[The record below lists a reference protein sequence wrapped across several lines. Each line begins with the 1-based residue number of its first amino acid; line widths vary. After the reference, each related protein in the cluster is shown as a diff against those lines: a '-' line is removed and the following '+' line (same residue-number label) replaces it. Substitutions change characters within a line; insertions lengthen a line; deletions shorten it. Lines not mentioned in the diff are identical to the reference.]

1 MVYGYDSSA
10 NLIGYTSPAAF
21 KESVTQPLTEPT
33 PKQLNDDRSESSK
46 KSLEVG
52 EIQMTRNKS
61 NSKVDSLNT
70 LTPFFGF
77 NKQNDNF

>member
-1 MVYGYDSSA
+1 MVYGYGSSA
-10 NLIGYTSPAAF
+10 NLIGYTSPAF
-21 KESVTQPLTEPT
+21 TETVTQPLTEPT
-33 PKQLNDDRSESSK
+33 TKQLNDDRSESSK

-61 NSKVDSLNT
+61 ISKVDSLNT

-77 NKQNDNF
+77 NK